1 MEQNFTLNQCV
12 RLIYGETTPEESMM
26 LSEIISGNDALK
38 AEVAAMRKSYDVLSS
53 LCLNPDADVVKSI
66 LKYSRDTALHLSC

>member
-26 LSEIISGNDALK
+26 LSEIISGNDTLR
-38 AEVAAMRKSYDVLSS
+38 AEVDKMQKAHNVLSS

-66 LKYSRDTALHLSC
+66 L